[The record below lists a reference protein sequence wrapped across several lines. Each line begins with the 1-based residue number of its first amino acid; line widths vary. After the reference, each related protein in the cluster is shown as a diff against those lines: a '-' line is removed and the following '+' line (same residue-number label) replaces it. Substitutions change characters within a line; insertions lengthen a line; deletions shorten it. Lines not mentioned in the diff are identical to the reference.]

1 MEAERSCWDLTG
13 DREVTLQG
21 NYKTHLPQSCVTAA
35 DIDIDK
41 RSAFTDDELSWI
53 PEVGLYDQE
62 FDEVLNLNV
71 SDHSTADTVLLL
83 LSSKLISTSTLL
95 RSNIKLMDVCQK
107 EPANYHIMFV
117 FFFFFWNQD
126 CRFSAV
132 ENKQF
137 IFYPNNLHDNIN
149 HLFNLN
155 STLTSTK
162 LLDLCYILCWV
173 VSFIQGNLV
182 FSSCHL

>member
-117 FFFFFWNQD
+117 FLFFFGIRIVDSQQWRTNSLF
-126 CRFSAV
+126 
-132 ENKQF
+132 F
-137 IFYPNNLHDNIN
+137 IPITYTT
-149 HLFNLN
+149 
-155 STLTSTK
+155 TLIIYSIWT
-162 LLDLCYILCWV
+162 LP
-173 VSFIQGNLV
+173 
-182 FSSCHL
+182 